1 MKSASN
7 ILQGVLM
14 KMRNLINVL
23 AGVFAA
29 AILLTS
35 NMVFAEA
42 TLPEV
47 YKAVQSGQMAKADAM
62 MREVL
67 QNHPN
72 SAKAHYVAAELYLK
86 EGKLEVARNHF
97 IKAQNLAPGLPFAQA
112 ESVQKLQVQLSSG
125 AGGSV
130 AGSSP
135 SSIFSNPIFWGLIAI
150 LVVGVII
157 VMRRRKAQAV
167 QVYNAPSAGYPG
179 APGTPGGPTPYPGG
193 PGGPAG
199 YPGAPAAGGMG
210 SGLMGSLATGAA
222 LGAGMYAGQA
232 LASSL
237 MGGHDSGH
245 QNTNPNMNQ
254 VGGPASL
261 DPNFGVRDAS
271 SWDDGGASSWDDSGG
286 DFMSDV

>member
-1 MKSASN
+1 
-7 ILQGVLM
+7 M

-62 MREVL
+62 MKEVL

-130 AGSSP
+130 TGSSP

-179 APGTPGGPTPYPGG
+179 APGTPGGPTPY

>member
-47 YKAVQSGQMAKADAM
+47 YKAVQSGQMAKADVM
-62 MREVL
+62 MKEVL

-193 PGGPAG
+193 PAG